1 MNSEAIY
8 ISTDSPKSPFST
20 AVNVPT
26 PVNFQSPPSRFNSLF
41 SASIKRCSTCLTS
54 LVHFFIIC
62 QICNKL
68 SCCKCAHN
76 GPKCCGIYLLSKVNR
91 IVRTVHYPFV
101 LSDHVCTLSQKYPPL
116 SKYFDENLDSHIRH
130 EKLVEAKFML
140 NMLVVDNL
148 CSGDFVFTLL
158 ISLISNIKQ
167 LDSVF
172 VHILFKNYVTTS
184 TLMGN
189 LNQMQGEDLPQLP
202 ASENIDTRFR
212 MSYDYARLTQKRI
225 RRNNTIKKFTVYS
238 LVLLCLSI
246 TILAIKQ

>member
-1 MNSEAIY
+1 
-8 ISTDSPKSPFST
+8 
-20 AVNVPT
+20 
-26 PVNFQSPPSRFNSLF
+26 
-41 SASIKRCSTCLTS
+41 
-54 LVHFFIIC
+54 
-62 QICNKL
+62 
-68 SCCKCAHN
+68 
-76 GPKCCGIYLLSKVNR
+76 
-91 IVRTVHYPFV
+91 
-101 LSDHVCTLSQKYPPL
+101 
-116 SKYFDENLDSHIRH
+116 
-130 EKLVEAKFML
+130 ML

-158 ISLISNIKQ
+158 ISLIRNIKQ